1 MAAAKALSATWAQ
14 PSPAARRP
22 DDKRNTTMRKTLIA
36 LTLAFAAGGIA
47 PTLAQ
52 GTAPALPM
60 QVGQR
65 IQLGP
70 MMGERIVREVMISQ
84 DGGGLT
90 VVYDM
95 APGQPESRR
104 VLQLEN
110 VNGMLEVI
118 YDQAMPGTMA
128 LSSGGTARIV
138 PGGGGMYSVEYGR

>member
-1 MAAAKALSATWAQ
+1 
-14 PSPAARRP
+14 
-22 DDKRNTTMRKTLIA
+22 MRKTLIA

-47 PTLAQ
+47 PALAQ

-70 MMGERIVREVMISQ
+70 MMGERVVREVMISQ
-84 DGGGLT
+84 GGGGLT

-95 APGQPESRR
+95 ALSQPESKR
-104 VLQLEN
+104 VLRLEN

-118 YDQAMPGTMA
+118 YDTAMPSTMA
-128 LSSGGTARIV
+128 LGSGGTPRLV
-138 PGGGGMYSVEYGR
+138 QGGGGMYSVEYGASR